1 MRKSFLLMLAVSL
14 VLGLSVFATQAVAA
28 DAKPLVVLSM
38 SSYDALVANP
48 DCVKDIGQA
57 PGADVVREH
66 VPIVFPRQA
75 ARRPGQDAALGAV
88 LQIQDDKLSAYGFVP
103 VTDAQQLAAELGQY
117 IASTSDWGNGIYRV
131 EGTEGNKV
139 LYAKVTET
147 GWILVSDSVNALSDA
162 PDDPAKVLQGLNK
175 QYDFALRLD
184 ISNIP
189 AEHGGKVLETLKREA
204 DEKYGGQL
212 AHSRENARSDPR
224 RPGTPGPGHV
234 RLGSPQVVR
243 PASPFSIL
251 TPRRQPHGLHR
262 PGVGDFFRGDECLGS
277 LGNRR
282 VVFGPHPIG
291 QSHRRGDI
299 AWLYKSFLS
308 KGLYFPSLFSRGK
321 TATRHTGCS
330 QYGVARRRA
339 VARPPGTAPSNRP

>member
-1 MRKSFLLMLAVSL
+1 MLAVGL
-14 VLGLSVFATQAVAA
+14 VLGLSAFATQAVAA

-57 PGADVVREH
+57 PGAPTWFASMFRLFSQGKPLDGLDKT
-66 VPIVFPRQA
+66 
-75 ARRPGQDAALGAV
+75 RPWGAV

-189 AEHGGKVLETLKREA
+189 AEHGGKVLEKLKREA
-204 DEKYGGQL
+204 DEKYGASSHIPQETLNVILGALEHLDQVTF
-212 AHSRENARSDPR
+212 
-224 RPGTPGPGHV
+224 GWV
-234 RLGSPQVVR
+234 R
-243 PASPFSIL
+243 
-251 TPRRQPHGLHR
+251 H
-262 PGVGDFFRGDECLGS
+262 
-277 LGNRR
+277 
-282 VVFGPHPIG
+282 
-291 QSHRRGDI
+291 
-299 AWLYKSFLS
+299 K
-308 KGLYFPSLFSRGK
+308 
-321 TATRHTGCS
+321 
-330 QYGVARRRA
+330 
-339 VARPPGTAPSNRP
+339 

>member
-1 MRKSFLLMLAVSL
+1 MLAVSL

-57 PGADVVREH
+57 PGAPTWFASMFRLFSQGKPLDGLDKT
-66 VPIVFPRQA
+66 
-75 ARRPGQDAALGAV
+75 RPWGAV

-189 AEHGGKVLETLKREA
+189 AEHGGKVLEKLKREA
-204 DEKYGGQL
+204 DEKYGASSHIPQETLNVILGALEHLDQVTF
-212 AHSRENARSDPR
+212 
-224 RPGTPGPGHV
+224 GWV
-234 RLGSPQVVR
+234 R
-243 PASPFSIL
+243 
-251 TPRRQPHGLHR
+251 H
-262 PGVGDFFRGDECLGS
+262 
-277 LGNRR
+277 
-282 VVFGPHPIG
+282 
-291 QSHRRGDI
+291 
-299 AWLYKSFLS
+299 K
-308 KGLYFPSLFSRGK
+308 
-321 TATRHTGCS
+321 
-330 QYGVARRRA
+330 
-339 VARPPGTAPSNRP
+339 